1 VLATLRTDAARLRFS
16 TSTLAAGEFVPWLA
30 SAGDLAYS
38 PHSPPQK
45 DYYFQYSWV
54 IPGVFSEGVCRRRH
68 FWFGGRLRD
77 GAEVRLLFAFWI
89 QVQVRQSGD
98 PLPIER
104 NGRGRRSKW
113 AAGTLRWAHDSLNT
127 IKFARIWS
135 ACVSRYAPRS
145 VQRRLRSGVTWSS
158 QPHKRHRAPRNLI
171 RFKAPAG
178 LESRL

>member
-1 VLATLRTDAARLRFS
+1 VACLGRRFGILTSFAAAEGFIS
-16 TSTLAAGEFVPWLA
+16 S
-30 SAGDLAYS
+30 
-38 PHSPPQK
+38 
-45 DYYFQYSWV
+45 
-54 IPGVFSEGVCRRRH
+54 IPGLFLEYLARVCADD
-68 FWFGGRLRD
+68 GISGSAVGLRD
-77 GAEVRLLFAFWI
+77 SAEVRLLFAFWNKSRRAK
-89 QVQVRQSGD
+89 VED

-104 NGRGRRSKW
+104 NGRGRRSKR

-158 QPHKRHRAPRNLI
+158 QPHKRHQAPRNLI

-178 LESRL
+178 LESRLSGK